1 MARKPDSNQ
10 LTLSFLDSTGFT
22 SSLSLNPDFTQPA
35 PPQLIPSEAETPST
49 PAASHPIKTQNFRL
63 TSDRELAQGW
73 KARAQ
78 DNVAAIRLAQTIENE
93 HRGATPAEQ
102 TILSRFTA
110 FGARDLGEKLFRRAG
125 ECFPSGWEDLG
136 EDLERLVPRDE
147 LASLARSTQYAHYT
161 PEFIVRAIWTGLQH
175 LGFSGG
181 AVLEPGCGTGLFF
194 ALIPEPLWKT
204 TSLTGIESDPT
215 TARITQL
222 LFPDAWIRQE
232 DFTKARLPDSYDLV
246 IGNPPFSDRTVHS
259 DDPAGRIRPSLHDYF
274 IARSIE
280 RLKPGGIAA
289 FVTSRWTLDK
299 ANEATRAHI
308 ASMADL
314 IAAIRLPE
322 GAMAAAAGTEVVVDL
337 LFLQKRPPGQEQA
350 GPLWDSLTEAL
361 PEEDGEEAL
370 SINRYFI
377 DHPQMVLGS
386 HARVTSPYGPTY
398 SCRATTSPLDL
409 NDRLLAAIQT
419 LPAGI
424 HAATAQPSEPEPQR
438 PKVHVGTAAEGATIK
453 EGSFIVLDGQLTQ
466 VLDGIP
472 QPVQIRHGK
481 GTEGIPTRHARIIR
495 ALIPIRDAIRDLLRA
510 QEANE
515 PWGRYQVRL
524 KTYYNAFC
532 REFGPINLTTVH
544 EYTDPE
550 TGTTRETQRRPNLQ
564 PFLDDPDVW
573 LIASIEDYDIETGQA
588 RQGPIFTQRV
598 IHPPATPI
606 VESATDAL
614 AVTLQE
620 LGHIDL
626 DRIAELLGKSRDET
640 IAELGEHIFLDPQL
654 SNKLP
659 DLEIWQTADAYL
671 SGPVRTK
678 LAAAIGAAALAARYI
693 RNVEALRRVQP
704 EDLKPSDISAR
715 LGAPWIPA
723 EYVSLFCKE
732 IIGIETPVHHTVEI
746 AAWSIDVK
754 AFAGQAAATSQ
765 WGTER
770 RHAGLLLSD
779 ALNQT
784 IPQIYDEFEE
794 DGVPRRV
801 MNAADTE
808 AAKEKLT
815 AIKAA
820 FEKWVWTD
828 PERADRLTRIYNDKF
843 NNLVPRHFDGSH
855 LQLPGASHVI
865 NFHPHQKRVIWRII
879 ASGAT
884 YIAHAVG
891 AGKTFSMVAAIMEQ
905 KRLGLITKAMMVVPG
920 HCLAQASRE
929 FLLLYPNARIL
940 VADETNF
947 AKDKRQRF
955 LARAATAN
963 WDCIIIT
970 DSAFKFIPA
979 PSRFERDLIQTQIE
993 SYSELLER
1001 VDGDDR
1007 ISRKRI
1013 ERMKEGLEEKLDA
1026 LKSHK
1031 DDLLTIAEIG
1041 IDQIIVDEAQEFRKL
1056 SFPTNMSSLKGIDPD
1071 GSQRAWD
1078 LFVKSRFVKTKNPD
1092 RPLILASGTPLV
1104 NTLGEMFSIQRFMQ
1118 PDALAERGIHEFDA
1132 WAATFGETRTELEL
1146 QPSGLYKPVTR
1157 FSEFVNVA
1165 DLMAMYRSFADVVL
1179 KSDLRQY
1186 LRLPTIKGA
1195 KRQIRTSDPS
1205 PAFKSYQKH
1214 LARRIQAIESRSGK
1228 PQKGDDILLSV
1239 ITDGRHA
1246 AIDMRF
1252 VVPDNDNEPDNK
1264 LNDLI
1269 RNVHSIWLRTAD
1281 RRYTR
1286 PDGVPYA
1293 LPGAAQMIFSDLGTL
1308 SAEATRHFSAYR
1320 WIKDE
1325 LVRLGVS
1332 ATQIAFMQDYKKS
1345 TAKQRLFNDVNGG
1358 RIRILIGSSETMGT
1372 GVNAHRRLI
1381 ALHHL
1386 DVPWLPSHIEQREG
1400 RIERQGNENDEIELY
1415 AYATKGSVDATAWQ
1429 LLQRKARFIELAMGG
1444 DRTIRR
1450 LEDSG
1455 SQANQFAMAKAIAS
1469 GDQRLMA
1476 KAGLEAELARLER
1489 LQAAHFDDQ
1498 TAVRRNIYHSES
1510 QLAAAERRIKTI
1522 ESDIETRVPTRA
1534 EAFRM
1539 EVEGHSY
1546 SERKEAGAALLKA
1559 IRNREFEGK
1568 RGDWRLAS
1576 IGGFDVLAHA
1586 SVQRSVK
1593 IALID
1598 LTLMRA
1604 GGPTDLNYTTDLTAL
1619 GLISRLEYNLSRFE
1633 VELTEEKRTIANLQS
1648 RLPAYRERLNETFPY
1663 EADLAAKRT
1672 ELAEIDASLAAT
1684 NHPDED
1690 EPLIEG
1696 AGG

>member
-1 MARKPDSNQ
+1 MTRKPDTNQ
-10 LTLSFLDSTGFT
+10 LTLSFLDST
-22 SSLSLNPDFTQPA
+22 SLSSNLSLTASLSPRTTQP
-35 PPQLIPSEAETPST
+35 PINDDETPLLPSAHR
-49 PAASHPIKTQNFRL
+49 PRKAQNFRL
-63 TSDRELAQGW
+63 AGDRQLAQGW
-73 KARAQ
+73 KARAI
-78 DNVAAIRLAQTIENE
+78 DNISAIRLAHSIESE
-93 HRGATPAEQ
+93 ERSATPEEQ
-102 TILSRFTA
+102 SILSRFTA
-110 FGARDLGEKLFRRAG
+110 FGARDLAEQLFRRAG
-125 ECFPSGWEDLG
+125 ENFPPGWEGLG
-136 EDLERLVPRDE
+136 EELERLVPREE

-161 PEFIVRAIWTGLQH
+161 PEYIVRAIWAGLER

-181 AVLEPGCGTGLFF
+181 AILEPGCGTGLFF
-194 ALIPEPLWKT
+194 ALMPESLCQT
-204 TSLTGIESDPT
+204 SSLTGIEADPS
-215 TARITQL
+215 TARITKL

-232 DFTKARLPDSYDLV
+232 DFTKSRLPASYDLV

-259 DDPAGRIRPSLHDYF
+259 DDQAGRLHLSLHDYF

-280 RLKPGGIAA
+280 RLKPSGLAA

-299 ANEATRAHI
+299 TNETARKHI
-308 ASMADL
+308 ATMADL

-322 GAMAAAAGTEVVVDL
+322 GAMAAAAGTDVVVDL
-337 LFLQKRPPGQEQA
+337 LFLQKRAPGQEPG
-350 GPLWDSLTEAL
+350 GPQWDELAEVLPTE
-361 PEEDGEEAL
+361 EGEDAC
-370 SINRYFI
+370 SINHYFL
-377 DHPQMVLGS
+377 DHPYMVLGT
-386 HARVTSPYGPTY
+386 HARVSSPYGPAY
-398 SCRATTSPLDL
+398 SCRPTSDALPLQE
-409 NDRLLAAIQT
+409 RLLEAIQH
-419 LPAGI
+419 LPTAI
-424 HAATAQPSEPEPQR
+424 HTQAPAEPEPRKPRVQ
-438 PKVHVGTAAEGATIK
+438 VGTAAEGASIK
-453 EGSFIVLDGQLTQ
+453 EGSFVIIDKELVQIIDG
-466 VLDGIP
+466 VP
-472 QPVQIRHGK
+472 QPVKIRHGK
-481 GTEGIPTRHARIIR
+481 GTEGIPAKHARIIR
-495 ALIPIRDAIRDLLRA
+495 GLIPIRDAIRDLLRA

-515 PWGRYQVRL
+515 PWGRHQVRL
-524 KTYYNAFC
+524 KTYYNTFC
-532 REFGPINLTTVH
+532 REFGPINLTTIH
-544 EYTDPE
+544 ESTDPD

-573 LIASIEDYDIETGQA
+573 LIASIEDYDIETGKA

-598 IHPPATPI
+598 IHPPATPLI
-606 VESATDAL
+606 ESPTDAL

-620 LGHIDL
+620 LGRIDL
-626 DRIAELLGKSRDET
+626 DRIAELLGRSREET
-640 IAELGEHIFLDPQL
+640 IAELGHHIFLDPQL
-654 SNKLP
+654 TNEAP
-659 DLEIWQTADAYL
+659 DREVWQTADAYL

-678 LAAAIGAAALAARYI
+678 LAAAIGAAALDPRYR
-693 RNVEALRRVQP
+693 RNVDALTHVQP

-732 IIGIETPVHHTVEI
+732 IIGIETMVHHTVEI
-746 AAWSIDVK
+746 AAWTINVK

-779 ALNQT
+779 ALNAT
-784 IPQIYDEFEE
+784 IPQIYDEFVE
-794 DGVPRRV
+794 DGVQKRV
-801 MNAADTE
+801 LNAADTE
-808 AAKEKLT
+808 AAKEKLA
-815 AIKAA
+815 AIKQA
-820 FEKWVWTD
+820 FEKWVWKD
-828 PERADRLTRIYNDKF
+828 PERTDRLTRIYNDQF
-843 NNLVPRHFDGSH
+843 NNLIPRHFDGSH
-855 LQLPGASHVI
+855 LQLPGASGVI

-879 ASGAT
+879 ATGST

-891 AGKTFSMVAAIMEQ
+891 AGKTFSMAAAIMEQ

-929 FLLLYPNARIL
+929 FLILYPNARIL

-979 PSRFERDLIQTQIE
+979 PAAFERALIETQLE

-1007 ISRKRI
+1007 FSRKRI
-1013 ERMKEGLEEKLDA
+1013 ERMKEGLQEKLDA

-1056 SFPTNMSSLKGIDPD
+1056 SFPTNMASLKGIDPD

-1078 LFVKSRFVKTKNPD
+1078 LFVKSRFIKTKNPD

-1104 NTLGEMFSIQRFMQ
+1104 NTLGEMFTIQRFMQ
-1118 PDALAERGIHEFDA
+1118 PEALIERGIHEFDA

-1186 LRLPTIKGA
+1186 LRLPAIKGG
-1195 KRQIRTSDPS
+1195 KRQIRTFDPS
-1205 PAFKSYQKH
+1205 PAFKAYQKR
-1214 LARRIQAIESRSGK
+1214 LAGRIQKIENRNRK

-1252 VVPDNDNEPDNK
+1252 VEPDNDNEPNNK

-1293 LPGAAQMIFSDLGTL
+1293 LPGAAQMIFSDLGTI
-1308 SAEATRHFSAYR
+1308 SVEATRHFSAYR

-1325 LVRLGVS
+1325 LAHLGVPAS
-1332 ATQIAFMQDYKKS
+1332 QIAFMQDYKKS
-1345 TAKQRLFNDVNGG
+1345 SAKQRLFNDVNGG
-1358 RIRILIGSSETMGT
+1358 RVRILIGSSETMGT

-1415 AYATKGSVDATAWQ
+1415 AYATTGSVDATGWQ
-1429 LLQRKARFIELAMGG
+1429 LLERKARFIEMAMSG

-1450 LEDSG
+1450 LEDGG

-1498 TAVRRNIYHSES
+1498 TAVRRTIFQSERH
-1510 QLAAAERRIKTI
+1510 LASTERRITEI
-1522 ESDIETRVPTRA
+1522 EADLVNRTSTRGD
-1534 EAFRM
+1534 AFRM
-1539 EVEGHSY
+1539 EVEGHVY
-1546 SERKEAGAALLKA
+1546 SERKDAGAALLKA
-1559 IRNREFEGK
+1559 IRHREFEGK
-1568 RGDWRLAS
+1568 SGEWRLAS
-1576 IGGFDVLAHA
+1576 IGGFDLYATA
-1586 SVQRSVK
+1586 SVQRGVK
-1593 IALID
+1593 IAIIELY
-1598 LTLMRA
+1598 LMRA
-1604 GGPTDLNYTTDLTAL
+1604 GGPSGINYSTDITPL
-1619 GLISRLEYNLSRFE
+1619 GLISRLEYTLSRFE
-1633 VELTEEKRTIANLQS
+1633 VELTEEKRAATDLRS
-1648 RLPAYRERLNETFPY
+1648 RLPGYRERLNESFPY
-1663 EADLAAKRT
+1663 EAEIATKRA
-1672 ELAEIDASLAAT
+1672 ELSEINASLAAT
-1684 NHPDED
+1684 NNPDGD
-1690 EPLIEG
+1690 NQPLIAG
-1696 AGG
+1696 AAE